1 MVTASHNPECDNGI
15 KIVDADGGMM
25 AQSWES
31 YAEELVNARSSGD
44 ILLALERIAAS
55 HSIDRSSKC
64 VVVVG
69 RDTRPHSEE
78 LVKCIIQGAEAYGAT
93 VHDMG
98 LVTTPQLHF
107 IVQKANEQATSFPIL
122 TLDRQAAIANYHS
135 TLGKGYLSLIES
147 AVLSGQP
154 VTPVSIVV
162 DGSCGIGAISMADF
176 LEHFQKVKPEALH
189 IDIRNA
195 AFSGPVNEGCGA
207 EYVQKGQM
215 PPRGVSADTDSGK
228 TLCSF
233 DGDADRIVFHSYL
246 ADTKQWI
253 LLDGDKIA
261 ALFSLFISQELVAS
275 GLHND
280 FSLGVV
286 QTAYANGASTIFL
299 RNNNIA
305 VTMAKTGVK
314 FLHHKAHEFDIG
326 IYFEANGH
334 GTVLFSNAFVK
345 RLQSWESSH
354 SQKASRTPEEERQEL
369 AMRRLI
375 VRIHDK
381 YFNIISCK
389 HSEIVHFALILF
401 CINKMFFNPIQFT
414 NSLFSCCIL

>member
-31 YAEELVNARSSGD
+31 YAEELVNTRSSED
-44 ILLALERIAAS
+44 ILVALERIAAS
-55 HSIDRSSKC
+55 QSVNRSNKC

-107 IVQKANEQATSFPIL
+107 IVQKANERATSFPIL
-122 TLDRQAAIANYHS
+122 LLNREAAIANYHL
-135 TLGKGYLSLIES
+135 TLGRGYLSLIES
-147 AVLSGQP
+147 AVLSGQSVP
-154 VTPVSIVV
+154 PVSIVV

-176 LEHFQKVKPEALH
+176 LDHFKTIKPDVLH

-195 AFSGPVNEGCGA
+195 ASSGPVNEGCGA

-215 PPRGVSADTDSGK
+215 PPSGVSADTDIGK
-228 TLCSF
+228 MLCSF
-233 DGDADRIVFHSYL
+233 DGDADRIVFHTYL
-246 ADTKQWI
+246 ADSRQWI

-261 ALFSLFISQELVAS
+261 ALFSLFISQELVAA
-275 GLHND
+275 GLHD
-280 FSLGVV
+280 DYTLGVV

-299 RNNNIA
+299 KKNNIA

-334 GTVLFSNAFVK
+334 GTVLFSDALVK
-345 RLQSWESSH
+345 WLHSWESNN
-354 SQKASRTPEEERQEL
+354 SQNASKTIEEEREEL

-375 VRIHDK
+375 VR
-381 YFNIISCK
+381 
-389 HSEIVHFALILF
+389 
-401 CINKMFFNPIQFT
+401 
-414 NSLFSCCIL
+414 NS